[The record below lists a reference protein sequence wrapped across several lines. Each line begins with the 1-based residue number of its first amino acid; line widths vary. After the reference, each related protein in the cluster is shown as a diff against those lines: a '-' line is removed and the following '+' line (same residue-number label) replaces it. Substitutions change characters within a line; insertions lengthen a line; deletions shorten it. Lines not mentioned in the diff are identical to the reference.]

1 MINIKSKVN
10 IKKDIQTSNGMLY
23 ERTKVKVVNINDNNI
38 QVSDMAGRLFWV
50 KRSDISV

>member
-1 MINIKSKVN
+1 MKVSNIVSINKS
-10 IKKDIQTSNGMLY
+10 IQTSNGMLY